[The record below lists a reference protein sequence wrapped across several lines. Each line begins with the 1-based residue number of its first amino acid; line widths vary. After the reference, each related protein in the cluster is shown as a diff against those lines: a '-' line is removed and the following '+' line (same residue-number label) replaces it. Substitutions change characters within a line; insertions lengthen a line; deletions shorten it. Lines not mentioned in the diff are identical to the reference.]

1 MGNGQ
6 WSWVMVNGVV
16 MVMGFMVLN
25 EDTAW
30 SSCCLILFFICLG
43 MSIRETVG
51 VIDSYTILLHDEYT
65 IGLRRCIS
73 AMSIELFK

>member
-1 MGNGQ
+1 MRTKSSIPLTTSSGMGNGQ

-25 EDTAW
+25 EILFAL
-30 SSCCLILFFICLG
+30 SRSVILFFICLG

-51 VIDSYTILLHDEYT
+51 VIDS
-65 IGLRRCIS
+65 
-73 AMSIELFK
+73 